1 MFPLRDENPQILT
14 PFITYGLIVANLY
27 AWFSLQGMGRGD
39 AFLGSLCTY
48 GLIPGELFG
57 LVEPG
62 TLIPLD
68 GFSVCRLEGQARPET
83 IFTSMFMHGSWF
95 HLIGNLWFLFL
106 FGNNIEDAMGHFRFL
121 IFYLLTGFVAAA
133 AQIVAAPTSVIPMV
147 GASGAI
153 SGVMGAYI
161 LLYPRVRVVMLVI
174 IVIFITTIRV
184 PAAIVLGYWFMLQL
198 LGGLFIPSDG
208 GGVAFFA
215 HAGGF
220 LAGMFLVRHFKNPK
234 LLAMHPYYAGIDL
247 DQGSDVRRPRRRGR

>member
-14 PFITYGLIVANLY
+14 PYVTYGLILANLY
-27 AWFSLQGMGRGD
+27 AWFSLQGMGFGED
-39 AFLGSLCTY
+39 FLGSLCNF
-48 GLIPGELFG
+48 GLVPGELFG
-57 LVEPG
+57 AVEPG

-68 GFSVCRLEGQARPET
+68 SFSVCRLEGTPRPLT
-83 IFTSMFMHGSWF
+83 ILTSMFMHGGWF

-106 FGNNIEDAMGHFRFL
+106 FGNNIEDAMGHLRFL
-121 IFYLLTGFVAAA
+121 AFYLLTGLFAAG
-133 AQIVAAPTSVIPMV
+133 AQIAADPSSIVPMV

-174 IVIFITTIRV
+174 IIIFITTIRV
-184 PAAIVLGYWFMLQL
+184 PAVIVLGYWFVLQL
-198 LGGLFIPSDG
+198 LGGLFTPADG

-234 LLAMHPYYAGIDL
+234 LLAMHPYFAGEYPP
-247 DQGSDVRRPRRRGR
+247 SEEFRRRRRRGG

>member
-1 MFPLRDENPQILT
+1 MFPLRDENPQLLT
-14 PFITYGLIVANLY
+14 PFVTYGLILANLY
-27 AWFSLQGMGRGD
+27 AWFSLQGMGAGD
-39 AFLGSLCTY
+39 GFLGSLCTY
-48 GLIPGELFG
+48 GLIPAELFG
-57 LVEPG
+57 FVEPG
-62 TLIPLD
+62 TMIPLD
-68 GFSVCRLEGQARPET
+68 NSSLCRLQGEARPET

-133 AQIVAAPTSVIPMV
+133 AQIAADPSSVVPMV

-174 IVIFITTIRV
+174 IIIFITTIRV
-184 PAAIVLGYWFMLQL
+184 PAVIVLGYWFILQL
-198 LGGLFIPSDG
+198 LGGLLTPADG

-220 LAGMFLVRHFKNPK
+220 LAGMFLVRYFKNAK
-234 LLAMHPYYAGIDL
+234 LLAMHPYYAGVYPQHEHEL
-247 DQGSDVRRPRRRGR
+247 RRRRRRGR

>member
-1 MFPLRDENPQILT
+1 MFPLRDENPQLLT
-14 PFITYGLIVANLY
+14 PYVTYGLILANLY
-27 AWFSLQGMGRGD
+27 AWFSLQGMGFGES
-39 AFLGSLCTY
+39 FLSSLCTY

-57 LVEPG
+57 FVEPG
-62 TLIPLD
+62 TMIPLD
-68 GFSVCRLEGQARPET
+68 SFSVCHLEGAARPQT

-106 FGNNIEDAMGHFRFL
+106 FGNNIEDAMGHLRFL
-121 IFYLLTGFVAAA
+121 AFYLLAGFFAAA
-133 AQIVAAPTSVIPMV
+133 AQIAADPSSVLPMV

-161 LLYPRVRVVMLVI
+161 LLYPRVRVVMLVV

-184 PAAIVLGYWFMLQL
+184 PAAIVLGYWFVLQL
-198 LGGLFIPSDG
+198 LGGLFTPADG

-220 LAGMFLVRHFKNPK
+220 LAGMILVRYFKNPK
-234 LLAMHPYYAGIDL
+234 LLAMHPYYAGAT
-247 DQGSDVRRPRRRGR
+247 QEQSAKRRRRREY